1 MSLPALRAKK
11 AKLIN
16 FHGALLEAQALFFYA
31 PNSRYGVMKTVD
43 IALQLIH

>member
-31 PNSRYGVMKTVD
+31 QNSGYGVMKTVD
-43 IALQLIH
+43 IALQLVH